1 MQRQVRWAWWPP
13 RGSAGCRSAA
23 GGLDLVRA
31 LVPAAGRR
39 LAREHGGLGRA
50 LEPGLGG
57 AEAQH
62 QIVLVV
68 AVDVAQ
74 LAGLG
79 LRLGRA
85 EPEVTRCQGRGIQEL
100 PHPQS
105 RDGDVTAPYRD
116 LVRRL
121 PRLDVDR
128 GVQVAVRDGG
138 GDDTAPVGAV
148 LEVE

>member
-85 EPEVTRCQGRGIQEL
+85 EPEVRGYEVLRLQEL
-100 PHPQS
+100 RAEGGNGH
-105 RDGDVTAPYRD
+105 VTVPDRD

-121 PRLDVDR
+121 ARLDVDR
-128 GVQVAVRDGG
+128 C
-138 GDDTAPVGAV
+138 
-148 LEVE
+148 